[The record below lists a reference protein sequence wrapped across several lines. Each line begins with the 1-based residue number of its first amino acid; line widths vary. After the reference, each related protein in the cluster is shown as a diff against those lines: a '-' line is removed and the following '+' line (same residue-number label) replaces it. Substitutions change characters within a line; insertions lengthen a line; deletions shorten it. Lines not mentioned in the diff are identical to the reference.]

1 MRIKKRRSRQD
12 SPESVAYAP
21 IIEPYPVAQDELLTH
36 EIRRYHRAQEP
47 KFNRVLRSIGI
58 SAIAATAIGIGQVYE
73 DVHLGIETGKAAVRD
88 DHATIHEIYDS
99 DNESAFY
106 AHHAT
111 FVLTGLGTKNPSET
125 ADSLRAHQDVGSVYA
140 LEYSNKDLDTADM
153 AQQIVDQAEQD
164 DLRYISLDGY
174 SAGGPIALDIAT
186 HIHQREPELHI
197 VSIVLNS
204 SPIGAGSLTQRSSEG
219 IDIMNTLLSVHEDF
233 VYYERGR
240 LITEVIARSDRYMTA
255 LEVVDQQDFRVYS
268 ADTFSMNGV
277 KYHLDVEKLRK
288 EVKDVSAKL
297 DEPDTASGS
306 LIKHQADF
314 IVTTDYRRNLEI
326 LSELRP
332 GDIALPVIV
341 YTRAQHADNDQVVDI
356 DASEKNFIDAVEE
369 YGNPYAVIDGPV
381 RHANPGELPSEYAA
395 MIRERIQPRII
406 GTLVFYVLRQ
416 SAEDSKVDMRA
427 RNNASSEDN
436 STLVPQSEN

>member
-1 MRIKKRRSRQD
+1 MRIKKRRSQQD
-12 SPESVAYAP
+12 SLESVGHGPA
-21 IIEPYPVAQDELLTH
+21 IEPYPVAQDEPLTH
-36 EIRRYHRAQEP
+36 EILHYHRAHEP
-47 KFNRVLRSIGI
+47 RFNKALRSIGM
-58 SAIAATAIGIGQVYE
+58 SAIAATAIGIGHVYE
-73 DVHLGIETGKAAVRD
+73 DVHSGIEAGKAAVRD
-88 DHATIHEIYDS
+88 DRASIHEVYGS
-99 DNESAFY
+99 DNESALY
-106 AHHAT
+106 SHHAT
-111 FVLTGLGTKNPSET
+111 FVLTGLGTKNPTET
-125 ADSLRAHQDVGSVYA
+125 AETLRSHQDVGSVYA

-186 HIHQREPELHI
+186 HIYQHEPELHI

-204 SPIGAGSLTQRSSEG
+204 SPIGEGSLTQRSSEG
-219 IDIMNTLLSVHEDF
+219 IDIMNALLSVHEDF

-255 LEVVDQQDFRVYS
+255 LEIVDHQGFRLYDIS
-268 ADTFSMNGV
+268 TFSINGV
-277 KYHLDVEKLRK
+277 KYLFDLENLQK

-341 YTRAQHADNDQVVDI
+341 YTRAQHADNDRVVDI
-356 DASEKNFIDAVEE
+356 DASEKNFIDAVEQ

-395 MIRERIQPRII
+395 MIRERIQPRVI
-406 GTLVFYVLRQ
+406 GTLVFYALRQ
-416 SAEDSKVDMRA
+416 SAGDSKVDTRA
-427 RNNASSEDN
+427 RNNASSEDDFP
-436 STLVPQSEN
+436 LVSRPEN